1 MVDNLLQLGKVLLK
15 DKYKYPQGRGL
26 ALPGSFL
33 KDVTRCSKIGSRRFW
48 RCKRSS
54 RKWGIHFDVARKEEK
69 IAELEYKMGEPTFW
83 DDAEEAQKVNQE
95 LAAIKGSVDKYKEI
109 VSKTDDAQALL
120 EMALEEN
127 DTSLEPEVQAEFEAI
142 KTAVRELELEVLLS
156 GPYDANNAILTLHA
170 GAGGTEAQD
179 WTQMLLRMYGR
190 WAERHG
196 FSVVTADLLPGDEA
210 GVKSATLFINGHNAY
225 GYLKSEKGVHRLVR
239 ISPFD
244 SNARRHT
251 SFSACD
257 IMPEIDDAVEVAI
270 NMADVRVDTYRA
282 SGAGGQHINKTSS
295 AVRMT
300 HMPTG
305 IVVQCQ
311 NERSQLQNREQ
322 CLKMLRAKLFELEQ
336 EKKEAEIQKLEGDQQ
351 KIEWGSQIRS
361 YVFQP
366 YTLVKDMRTGM
377 ETGNV
382 QAVMDGDLDPFIE
395 AFLAAKANHE
405 I

>member
-1 MVDNLLQLGKVLLK
+1 MLEDLKPILNDLGEKLDQMRISLEI
-15 DKYKYPQGRGL
+15 P
-26 ALPGSFL
+26 A
-33 KDVTRCSKIGSRRFW
+33 
-48 RCKRSS
+48 
-54 RKWGIHFDVARKEEK
+54 KEEK
-69 IAELEYKMGEPTFW
+69 IAELEYKMSEPSFW
-83 DDAEEAQKVNQE
+83 DDAAAAQKLNQE
-95 LAAIKGSVDKYKEI
+95 LAALKGGVDTYEELKAKYE
-109 VSKTDDAQALL
+109 DAETLY
-120 EMALEEN
+120 EMGIEEN
-127 DTSLEPEVQAEFEAI
+127 DPTMESDIRAELTLIAEGLETLQ
-142 KTAVRELELEVLLS
+142 LEVLLS
-156 GPYDANNAILTLHA
+156 GEYDANDAILTLHA

-196 FSVVTADLLPGDEA
+196 FTVDTADLQPGDEA
-210 GVKSATLFINGHNAY
+210 GVKSATLFIKGHNAY
-225 GYLKSEKGVHRLVR
+225 GFLKSEKGVHRLVR

-244 SNARRHT
+244 SQARRHT

-257 IMPEIDDAVEVAI
+257 VMPEIDDAVEVPI
-270 NMADVRVDTYRA
+270 NMDDVRVDYFRA

-300 HMPTG
+300 HEPTG

-311 NERSQLQNREQ
+311 NERSQLQNKEQ

-336 EKKEAEIQKLEGDQQ
+336 EKKEEEIAKLEGVQQ

-366 YTLVKDMRTGM
+366 YTMVKDVRTNA

-382 QAVMDGDLDPFIE
+382 QAVMDGDIDPFIR
-395 AFLAAKANHE
+395 AYLNAKANHE

>member
-1 MVDNLLQLGKVLLK
+1 MLEDLKPILNDLGEKLDQMRISLEI
-15 DKYKYPQGRGL
+15 P
-26 ALPGSFL
+26 A
-33 KDVTRCSKIGSRRFW
+33 
-48 RCKRSS
+48 
-54 RKWGIHFDVARKEEK
+54 KEEK
-69 IAELEYKMGEPTFW
+69 IAELEYKMGEPSFW
-83 DDAEEAQKVNQE
+83 DDAAAAQKLNQE
-95 LAAIKGSVDKYKEI
+95 LAALKGGVDTYKGLMAKYEDAETLYEMGI
-109 VSKTDDAQALL
+109 EEGDASMEDDIRAELDLIAEGL
-120 EMALEEN
+120 ETL
-127 DTSLEPEVQAEFEAI
+127 Q
-142 KTAVRELELEVLLS
+142 LEVLLS
-156 GPYDANNAILTLHA
+156 GDYDANDAILTLHA

-196 FSVVTADLLPGDEA
+196 FTVETADLQPGDEA
-210 GVKSATLFINGHNAY
+210 GVKSATLFIKGHNAY
-225 GYLKSEKGVHRLVR
+225 GFLKSEKGVHRLVR

-244 SNARRHT
+244 SQARRHT

-257 IMPEIDDAVEVAI
+257 VMPEIDDAVEVPI
-270 NMADVRVDTYRA
+270 NMDDVRVDYYRA

-300 HMPTG
+300 HEPTG

-311 NERSQLQNREQ
+311 NERSQLQNKEQ

-336 EKKEAEIQKLEGDQQ
+336 EKKEEEIARLEGVQQ

-366 YTLVKDMRTGM
+366 YTMVKDVRTNA

-382 QAVMDGDLDPFIE
+382 QAVMDGDIDPFIR
-395 AFLAAKANHE
+395 AYLNAKANHE